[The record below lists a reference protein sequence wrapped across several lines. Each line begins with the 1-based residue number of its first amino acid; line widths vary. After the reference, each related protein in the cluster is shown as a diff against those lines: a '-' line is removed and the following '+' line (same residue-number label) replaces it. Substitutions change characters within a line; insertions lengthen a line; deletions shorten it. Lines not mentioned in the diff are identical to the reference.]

1 MLHGMAFSVL
11 VPYALSSCKDNS
23 PNPYKDISLEAF
35 SNFRDSRYT
44 LDIEKVAQLTSQMAR
59 ADHDTTQTEDRKSVV

>member
-23 PNPYKDISLEAF
+23 TNPYKDISLEAF

-44 LDIEKVAQLTSQMAR
+44 LDIEKVA
-59 ADHDTTQTEDRKSVV
+59 